1 MYCFL
6 VAALC
11 VGTRGV
17 ELGVKVGLITQ
28 GPNEGGG
35 PQKSWNKNVVFILFF
50 FYF

>member
-28 GPNEGGG
+28 GPNEI
-35 PQKSWNKNVVFILFF
+35 KMLFLFYFF
-50 FYF
+50 FISKSLVS